1 MIEIPDLVTGG
12 LAVGMLSAVALGGG
26 LLHAQRQQAR
36 QRAEIAALRHQLGD
50 ALQALTDEV
59 EHLGTQRLPAAAR
72 QLAHPHVAVP
82 GPLHPQTSGTPLGL
96 ALEHVLTGLRT
107 ELAAQRTRVDAAAQ
121 AGMRGATREIQAALY
136 RLQDALRGLQQ
147 KYDDPELTQTLFQL
161 DHENEQSLRRAQVA
175 AVVCGAWVG
184 LAREESHLV
193 DAVTGGQA
201 RLVGYHRIRVHNHLA
216 AGTGL
221 VSHAVEP
228 VAIIVAELL
237 DNALRHSAPDTDV
250 VVNLEHVHHG
260 ACVTV
265 DDAGL
270 GMTQDE
276 RARAQR
282 LVAGSEP
289 ILLTELGDPPRMG
302 LAAIGQLT
310 RQFDLSV
317 DVSSPSPYG
326 GVRAVLRVDSHL
338 LSRIDPDERPPAA
351 SAPRPTRKASHDQA
365 SARARDE
372 ASVGSRGEEPGQHV
386 GSRGGESLRSRGD
399 ESPGSRGEASV
410 DPHGDFSGGPRG
422 EASDSSR
429 GEASGDPRGETSGG
443 SRGEPAASSRR
454 GTSGTSHGY
463 GDEHD
468 HDASGTA
475 SGHHAPR
482 DVGGLPQRRRRTRL
496 AAASDDTPAPRPEV
510 RRPERA
516 AAALGALQAG
526 TSAARSAAG
535 ERSGDASMAVPESAG
550 AARER
555 AEATADDIDQTDHE
569 GGTAR

>member
-1 MIEIPDLVTGG
+1 MIEFPDLATGG
-12 LAVGMLSAVALGGG
+12 LAVGMLSALALGGG
-26 LLHAQRQQAR
+26 LLRAQRQQAR
-36 QRAEIAALRHQLGD
+36 QRAEIDKLRRQLDG
-50 ALQALTDEV
+50 AVKAFTAEI
-59 EHLGTQRLPAAAR
+59 EHLATRRVPAAAQ
-72 QLAHPHVAVP
+72 QLTHLHVPVP
-82 GPLHPQTSGTPLGL
+82 GPLHPRTAESPLGP
-96 ALEHVLTGLRT
+96 ALEHVLNGLRV
-107 ELAAQRTRVDAAAQ
+107 ELAAQRTRIDAAAQ

-147 KYDDPELTQTLFQL
+147 NYDDPELTQTLFQL

-201 RLVGYHRIRVHNHLA
+201 RLAGYHRIRIHNHLA

-260 ACVTV
+260 VCVTV

-282 LVAGSEP
+282 LVAGSDP

-317 DVSSPSPYG
+317 DLSSPSPYG

-338 LSRIDPDERPPAA
+338 LSDIDSEERPPAA
-351 SAPRPTRKASHDQA
+351 SAPRSTRPTAREEQPGAGKPRVPQQQKARDTRDAESTA
-365 SARARDE
+365 SAASTAEAARD
-372 ASVGSRGEEPGQHV
+372 SRP
-386 GSRGGESLRSRGD
+386 
-399 ESPGSRGEASV
+399 
-410 DPHGDFSGGPRG
+410 
-422 EASDSSR
+422 
-429 GEASGDPRGETSGG
+429 
-443 SRGEPAASSRR
+443 EPATAPRTVPSQAAASERSAD
-454 GTSGTSHGY
+454 THGY
-463 GDEHD
+463 GAEHD
-468 HDASGTA
+468 DATDA
-475 SGHHAPR
+475 VSGHHGPR
-482 DVGGLPQRRRRTRL
+482 DTGGLPQRRRRRTRTTP
-496 AAASDDTPAPRPEV
+496 ASDDAPAPTPAE
-510 RRPERA
+510 RRPEQA

-526 TSAARSAAG
+526 TAAARKASG
-535 ERSGDASMAVPESAG
+535 EPTGDDASTDVPNATVPGTGS
-550 AARER
+550 RER
-555 AEATADDIDQTDHE
+555 ARARREPDRAASHDTDQTDQTDHDHDHE